1 MNRKYLT
8 IISIF
13 LLGVMFF
20 GSFSGAQQAGVAEKR
35 VIEIRIKGNYAIST
49 ATILN
54 RLKVKP
60 GDVFQEA
67 AVNKELKRLYAMG
80 YFSDVFVETEELPEG
95 VVITFTVVEKPVIEN
110 IEFKGN
116 QRIRS
121 SKLIKQ
127 ITLQKGDLL
136 DFSRLSHDISGIRGY
151 YVEQGF
157 QRVSVDYKVETDPK
171 TGKADLIFL
180 INEGIVVKVRSI
192 KIEGNE
198 NIKSG
203 ELLKL
208 MTTKTAW
215 WFIRKG
221 AFDDEKFQA
230 DLDRI
235 ATYYRSKGFLDARVT
250 SRAEYSEDGKDL
262 HLTVV
267 VDEGKKY
274 LVGHIGV
281 KGKLA
286 FPEKEIQDLIKMK
299 SGDALDYE
307 LIKRDIENIRI
318 FYYDKGYMD
327 ADIELMQRYNP
338 STDRMD
344 VTYEIDAHDEIYVGK
359 INIIGNTKTKDKVIR
374 REIRVYPGEKYDGQ
388 KLKRSKERIYNLGF
402 FEDAYFETVPSKEKD
417 VKDLNVTVKET
428 KTGELAFGGGYSSV
442 DAWVG
447 FIQLEQ
453 RNFDILNFPTFTGSA
468 QDLRIRAELATTR
481 SNYFVSWTDPW
492 IFDYPFLFGFDFYRQ
507 EHNRSNISG
516 YGYDET
522 RWGGD
527 LKLGKEVTEYFDT
540 GLIYTL
546 EQVQISNIPD
556 GASTDLINER
566 GKNWISRL
574 TWNNAYDRRDNI
586 YSPTKGY
593 YLSASAENAGG
604 FLGGDKTFWKT
615 WGQASLYYSFIQ
627 SFVLELKGRMGL
639 ADSYGDTEEIPI
651 YDRFFVGGAHTI
663 RGYKERAV
671 GPRDPATNTSL
682 GGGAMALAN
691 AEVTFPIFKR
701 IIKGAVFYDVG
712 NVWED
717 SGEVFR
723 KADYKQGAGVGL
735 RVKTPIGP
743 LQFDIG
749 YPLNENHGDKREVRY
764 YFSVSHGF

>member
-1 MNRKYLT
+1 
-8 IISIF
+8 
-13 LLGVMFF
+13 
-20 GSFSGAQQAGVAEKR
+20 
-35 VIEIRIKGNYAIST
+35 
-49 ATILN
+49 
-54 RLKVKP
+54 
-60 GDVFQEA
+60 
-67 AVNKELKRLYAMG
+67 
-80 YFSDVFVETEELPEG
+80 
-95 VVITFTVVEKPVIEN
+95 
-110 IEFKGN
+110 
-116 QRIRS
+116 
-121 SKLIKQ
+121 
-127 ITLQKGDLL
+127 
-136 DFSRLSHDISGIRGY
+136 
-151 YVEQGF
+151 
-157 QRVSVDYKVETDPK
+157 
-171 TGKADLIFL
+171 
-180 INEGIVVKVRSI
+180 
-192 KIEGNE
+192 
-198 NIKSG
+198 
-203 ELLKL
+203 
-208 MTTKTAW
+208 
-215 WFIRKG
+215 
-221 AFDDEKFQA
+221 
-230 DLDRI
+230 
-235 ATYYRSKGFLDARVT
+235 
-250 SRAEYSEDGKDL
+250 
-262 HLTVV
+262 
-267 VDEGKKY
+267 
-274 LVGHIGV
+274 
-281 KGKLA
+281 
-286 FPEKEIQDLIKMK
+286 
-299 SGDALDYE
+299 
-307 LIKRDIENIRI
+307 
-318 FYYDKGYMD
+318 
-327 ADIELMQRYNP
+327 
-338 STDRMD
+338 
-344 VTYEIDAHDEIYVGK
+344 
-359 INIIGNTKTKDKVIR
+359 
-374 REIRVYPGEKYDGQ
+374 
-388 KLKRSKERIYNLGF
+388 
-402 FEDAYFETVPSKEKD
+402 
-417 VKDLNVTVKET
+417 
-428 KTGELAFGGGYSSV
+428 
-442 DAWVG
+442 
-447 FIQLEQ
+447 
-453 RNFDILNFPTFTGSA
+453 
-468 QDLRIRAELATTR
+468 
-481 SNYFVSWTDPW
+481 SWTDPW